1 MITLPRR
8 SVTRFFIP
16 MIDVLTLLFC
26 IFLLMP
32 IIRENEFLSDE
43 GINNVTVASDL
54 QKEIEARQKR
64 LQELHDAEHRAQIA
78 LAQLEKKPGEFVR
91 KNFFY
96 RTLYISPRD
105 GTLSYYDPTNPGQAP
120 FKIASKEDARK
131 LIKKNREEAGDRTLF
146 YKFERL
152 YDPSIKEPAFP
163 RGKQMERY
171 LDWFRDVVTEGYV
184 TSPGEDR

>member
-32 IIRENEFLSDE
+32 IIRENEFLGDDGASN
-43 GINNVTVASDL
+43 IAVAGDL
-54 QKEIEARQKR
+54 QREIEARQKR
-64 LQELHDAEHRAQIA
+64 LQELHDAEQRAQIA
-78 LAQLEKKPGEFVR
+78 LAQLEKKPGEFVK

-105 GTLSYYDPTNPGQAP
+105 GTLSYFDPTNPGQP
-120 FKIASKEDARK
+120 PKKIASKADAQT
-131 LIKKNREEAGDRTLF
+131 LIDKHRAEARGKTLF

-152 YDPSIKEPAFP
+152 YDPTVKEPAFP
-163 RGKQMERY
+163 RGNQMQKY
-171 LDWFRDVVTEGYV
+171 LDWFRDVATEGYV
-184 TSPGEDR
+184 TSSGEDR